1 MSLKNSTKTK
11 ENTYEVEVSVDAE
24 TFAKAVNKA
33 YKKQVK
39 NINVPGFRKG
49 KAPKSIIEKMYGEG
63 VFYEDAMQDCYPEA
77 LDAAAKEAELNV
89 IAVDSLEALDASKD
103 GYHISCN

>member
-1 MSLKNSTKTK
+1 MSLNNSTKTK

-24 TFAKAVNKA
+24 TFAKACNKA

-49 KAPKSIIEKMYGEG
+49 KAPKHMIEKMYSLK
-63 VFYEDAMQDCYPEA
+63 MQCRIVTQK
-77 LDAAAKEAELNV
+77 LLMQLLRKQN
-89 IAVDSLEALDASKD
+89 
-103 GYHISCN
+103 